1 MKRILVFLAFVFTVA
16 CYASPPPVHVP
27 QFQTDELQ
35 FVIQDQFSTVYAV
48 EFAAVEYTAVA
59 DIGNCELFEMNYLV
73 AEEVIRIK
81 IPAAVAIDKSYKGK
95 YNLKKP
101 PSDNKMNAA
110 NSINRQDSKINKQ
123 NSNYGY
129 PFGADYFVLS

>member
-1 MKRILVFLAFVFTVA
+1 MKKILIFLAFVFTVA
-16 CYASPPPVHVP
+16 CYASPPPVPVP

-35 FVIQDQFSTVYAV
+35 CILQDNVQPIQVNTVENIQSVQYVANVNIGSYEMFAV
-48 EFAAVEYTAVA
+48 
-59 DIGNCELFEMNYLV
+59 NNPV
-73 AEEVIRIK
+73 AEEV
-81 IPAAVAIDKSYKGK
+81 AAVKLPAVVLIDTSYKGK

-101 PSDNKMNAA
+101 PSDTRMNAT
-110 NSINRQDSKINKQ
+110 NQINKQ